1 MPSRAYLL
9 SIPER
14 VLRSALGLGAGLLR
28 EVGEVALPRGVRRS
42 HLYRNLV
49 DVTLRYLIEQVGG
62 AEGVYPA
69 AVPQGEDFLARRGA
83 GHAIEML
90 GIVAF
95 RVSPVW
101 VLAALA
107 DLSGLGRRL
116 IPEIAAAL
124 EAEGLLEKGSRF
136 ESVDQLLDGWKG
148 PRHGWRRR
156 STLRRST
163 LQAYARNGRRSA
175 ARRAA

>member
-1 MPSRAYLL
+1 MPEKADPAYLL
-9 SIPER
+9 SLPER

-62 AEGVYPA
+62 AKGVYPVAEPQA
-69 AVPQGEDFLARRGA
+69 ADFLARRGA
-83 GHAIEML
+83 GHAIEL
-90 GIVAF
+90 FGIVAF

-116 IPEIAAAL
+116 IPEIASAL
-124 EAEGLLEKGSRF
+124 ESEGLLEKGVRF
-136 ESVDQLLDGWKG
+136 ESIDQLLDGLERTSSRLADTFNTPPLDVAG
-148 PRHGWRRR
+148 
-156 STLRRST
+156 LRKD
-163 LQAYARNGRRSA
+163 
-175 ARRAA
+175 